1 MTAISLE
8 RIDEYACSMFRF
20 ERPHP
25 AWIRLC
31 ADYIRHIFGDSLRG
45 QTVIDYA
52 FGRGNWSLAFLQA
65 GAAKVIA
72 IDASAG
78 NVSRF
83 ADYCSFEGVSGVEIL
98 HADLVE
104 EDIQADGDM
113 VWLYGILHHIAD
125 AGGFLRKARSL
136 SGNDGRFYIYL
147 YNAESLRQW
156 TVSLCRKHLRYE
168 SEAAFAKDAPLFSR
182 TARLRARDDLTA
194 PWIAWYTAEGVENLL
209 AGANLRPV
217 RQDAGLD
224 EYITGRGSEEFS
236 PYQLLCETGGGAEG
250 EAIEVEPRVSP
261 CRDEMTVLSRMAA
274 ALFGAEPDAG
284 QRAKHAIGLF
294 NTHFGALGPDG
305 NNGQNKKI
313 AEAVFE
319 IFLHLAHGLI
329 RSGTPVDGEVEK
341 YLALVTDSMAGRGRD
356 MYADMLP
363 ATIVRRRL
371 MTENVRL

>member
-1 MTAISLE
+1 MTAISRE

-31 ADYIRHIFGDSLRG
+31 ADYIRHLFGDSLRG
-45 QTVIDYA
+45 KTVIDYA

-83 ADYCSFEGVSGVEIL
+83 ADYCRSEGVNGVEIL

-104 EDIQADGDM
+104 EDIQAGGDL
-113 VWLYGILHHIAD
+113 VWLYGILHHIVD

-136 SGNDGRFYIYL
+136 AGNNSRFYIYL
-147 YNAESLRQW
+147 YNADSLRQW
-156 TVSLCRKHLRYE
+156 TVSLCRKHLHYE

-182 TARLRARDDLTA
+182 AARLRARDDLTA
-194 PWIAWYTAEGVENLL
+194 PWIAWHTAEGVQKLL
-209 AGANLRPV
+209 AGADLRPV

-224 EYITGRGSEEFS
+224 EYRTGHGSEEFS
-236 PYQLLCETGGGAEG
+236 PYQLLCETGGGESIA
-250 EAIEVEPRVSP
+250 VEPRVSP
-261 CRDEMTVLSRMAA
+261 CREEMAVLSRMAA

-294 NTHFGALGPDG
+294 NTHFGALGPEG
-305 NNGQNKKI
+305 NI
-313 AEAVFE
+313 AEPVFE
-319 IFLHLAHGLI
+319 IFLQLAYGLI

-341 YLALVTDSMAGRGRD
+341 YLALVTDSMAGRRGVH
-356 MYADMLP
+356 ADIP
-363 ATIVRRRL
+363 PDTIIRRRL
-371 MTENVRL
+371 TTENVRI